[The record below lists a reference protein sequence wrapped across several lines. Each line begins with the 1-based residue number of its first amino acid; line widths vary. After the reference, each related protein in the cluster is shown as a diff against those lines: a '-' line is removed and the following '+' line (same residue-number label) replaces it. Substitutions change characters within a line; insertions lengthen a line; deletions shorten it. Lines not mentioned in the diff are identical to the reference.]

1 MAESLLAPTLFTG
14 SHACPYILQLDG
26 ICKRFPGQQHPVLE
40 EIQFRLPQG
49 DLLGIVGPSG
59 CGKTTLL
66 RTIAGFEQPDRG
78 QIVLGNRVVAGA
90 GQWIPPEQRGVGLVF
105 QDFALFPHLDVLA
118 NVMFGLRPTNVNGLR
133 PTNVNGLRPT
143 NVNGL
148 RPTNVN
154 GLRPTNVNGLRP
166 TNVNGPKF
174 SNKRDPSKSSQEAN
188 DRAYEVLRLVG
199 LEAYAHR
206 YPHEL
211 SGGQQQR
218 VALARALAPNPSL
231 ILLDEPLSNLDV
243 QVRHYLREEIRKILK
258 ETQTSAIFVTHDQEE
273 ALCLSDWV
281 AVMSRGRIEQ
291 WGSPEEIYQDPATRF
306 VAEFIT
312 QANFLTCERQEQGWQ
327 AENWLRIPTQVLK
340 APPDPELHQGELMVR
355 QEDLQLF
362 PDPSGEITIRDRQFL
377 GREYRYCLISD
388 AGKEL
393 HALTREV
400 LPIGSRVQIA
410 VEKGRLFPVHEA
422 RFPLD
427 SSPKDG

>member
-1 MAESLLAPTLFTG
+1 MVEFPFASAPAA
-14 SHACPYILQLDG
+14 ACPGSSFILQLDG
-26 ICKRFPGQQHPVLE
+26 ISKGFPGQRQPVLD
-40 EIQFRLPQG
+40 EIRFRLPQG

-66 RTIAGFEQPDRG
+66 RTIAGFEQPDSG
-78 QIVLGNRVVAGA
+78 QIVLGERVVAGA

-118 NVMFGLRPTNVNGLR
+118 NVMFGLRPTKVNGLR
-133 PTNVNGLRPT
+133 PTKVNGLRLADRVWGAEGQSTSP
-143 NVNGL
+143 
-148 RPTNVN
+148 
-154 GLRPTNVNGLRP
+154 
-166 TNVNGPKF
+166 
-174 SNKRDPSKSSQEAN
+174 EAKE
-188 DRAYEVLRLVG
+188 RAYEVLKLVG
-199 LEAYAHR
+199 LEAFAQR

-218 VALARALAPNPSL
+218 VALARALAPKPSL

-281 AVMSRGRIEQ
+281 AVMCQGRIEQ
-291 WGSPEEIYQDPATRF
+291 WGSPEEVYREPATRF

-312 QANFLTCERQEQGWQ
+312 QANFLTCERQDHGWQ
-327 AENWLRIPTQVLK
+327 AGGLLQIPAQALGNQ
-340 APPDPELHQGELMVR
+340 PDPSLHRGELMIR
-355 QEDLQLF
+355 QEDLQLY
-362 PDPSGEITIRDRQFL
+362 PDPQGRITIRDRQFL
-377 GREYRYCLISD
+377 GREYRYCLLTD

-400 LPIGSRVQIA
+400 LPIGARVQIA
-410 VEKGRLFPVHEA
+410 VGQGRLFPLAEPQGSLSLPSNEITREKSVA
-422 RFPLD
+422 
-427 SSPKDG
+427 

>member
-1 MAESLLAPTLFTG
+1 MVEFLSTSRPTG
-14 SHACPYILQLDG
+14 ACLDSPYILQLDSVS
-26 ICKRFPGQQHPVLE
+26 KWFPGQRQAVLRE
-40 EIQFRLPQG
+40 VTFRLPQG

-66 RTIAGFEQPDRG
+66 RTIAGFEQPDAGR
-78 QIVLGNRVVAGA
+78 IVLGNRVVAGD

-118 NVMFGLRPTNVNGLR
+118 NVMFGLRPTGVTGLR
-133 PTNVNGLRPT
+133 PTGVTGLKLS
-143 NVNGL
+143 G
-148 RPTNVN
+148 
-154 GLRPTNVNGLRP
+154 
-166 TNVNGPKF
+166 
-174 SNKRDPSKSSQEAN
+174 KRGTSEGYQEAT

-199 LEAYAHR
+199 LEEFARR

-218 VALARALAPNPSL
+218 VALARALAPSPSL

-258 ETQTSAIFVTHDQEE
+258 QTQTSAIFVTHDQEE

-281 AVMSRGRIEQ
+281 AVMREGRIEQ
-291 WGSPEEIYQDPATRF
+291 WGSPEEIYQEPATRF

-312 QANFLTCERQEQGWQ
+312 QANFLACERREQGWQ
-327 AENWLRIPTQVLK
+327 AGNWLQIPTQVLK
-340 APPDPELHQGELMVR
+340 APLDPKLQRGELMVR
-355 QEDLQLF
+355 QEDLQLY
-362 PDPSGEITIRDRQFL
+362 PDPNGEIIIRDRQFL

-393 HALTREV
+393 HALAREV

-410 VEKGRLFPVHEA
+410 VERGRLFPVYEEEQQVRA
-422 RFPLD
+422 
-427 SSPKDG
+427 

>member
-1 MAESLLAPTLFTG
+1 MAESLFT
-14 SHACPYILQLDG
+14 STSAAAHQTSSCILQLDG
-26 ICKRFPGQQHPVLE
+26 VSKGFPGQQQLVLS
-40 EIQFRLPQG
+40 EIQFRLPKG

-66 RTIAGFEQPDRG
+66 RTIAGFEQPDAGRIIIG
-78 QIVLGNRVVAGA
+78 DRVVAGA

-133 PTNVNGLRPT
+133 PTNVNGLRK
-143 NVNGL
+143 VN
-148 RPTNVN
+148 
-154 GLRPTNVNGLRP
+154 
-166 TNVNGPKF
+166 
-174 SNKRDPSKSSQEAN
+174 DSQWAEGTAQGARE
-188 DRAYEVLRLVG
+188 RAYEVLRLVG
-199 LEAYAHR
+199 LEEFARR

-243 QVRHYLREEIRKILK
+243 QVRHYLREEIRRILK

-273 ALCLSDWV
+273 ALCLSDWM
-281 AVMSRGRIEQ
+281 AVMRQGRIEQ
-291 WGSPEEIYQDPATRF
+291 WGSPEEVYRDPATRF

-312 QANFLTCERQEQGWQ
+312 QANFLACKRQDQGWQ
-327 AENWLRIPTQVLK
+327 AENLLRIPTQVLK
-340 APPDPELHQGELMVR
+340 APLDPELHRGELMVR
-355 QEDLQLF
+355 QEDLQLY
-362 PDPSGEITIRDRQFL
+362 PDPTGEITIRDRQFL
-377 GREYRYCLISD
+377 GREYRYCLMTD

-410 VEKGRLFPVHEA
+410 VEEARLFPVHEA
-422 RFPLD
+422 VQQVASR
-427 SSPKDG
+427 